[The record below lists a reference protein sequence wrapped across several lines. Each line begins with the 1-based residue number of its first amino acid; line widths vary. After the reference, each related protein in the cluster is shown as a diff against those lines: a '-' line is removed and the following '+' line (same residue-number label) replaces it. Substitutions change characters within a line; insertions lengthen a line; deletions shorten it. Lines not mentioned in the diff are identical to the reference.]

1 MEGLEPRFYKSNKI
15 IYNELD
21 EILEITF
28 LIKGTFAV
36 GFEINKFKKQVKVYG
51 KGSTIGG
58 YNCIMSKKSYF
69 IWHC

>member
-36 GFEINKFKKQVKVYG
+36 GFEINKFKK
-51 KGSTIGG
+51 
-58 YNCIMSKKSYF
+58 
-69 IWHC
+69 